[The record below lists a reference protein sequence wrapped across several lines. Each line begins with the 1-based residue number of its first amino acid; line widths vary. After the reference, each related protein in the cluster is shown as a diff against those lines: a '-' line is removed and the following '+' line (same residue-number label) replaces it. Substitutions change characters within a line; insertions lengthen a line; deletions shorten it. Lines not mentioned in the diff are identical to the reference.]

1 MAVWPFSICKTFH
14 LLFIL
19 FLQIYPQ
26 LRGLDSNIEAVKAQ
40 LQPPTAAP
48 PAAASQPATGTE
60 DKAKAG
66 KGGKDKGGK
75 V

>member
-1 MAVWPFSICKTFH
+1 MAMWPFSICKIFH
-14 LLFIL
+14 SLFIL

-40 LQPPTAAP
+40 LQPPAAAP

-60 DKAKAG
+60 DKAKGG